1 MVMFGKT
8 WIVVTDL
15 KSGLECDQFM
25 SQFILLIFYYAQ
37 EYAML
42 QI

>member
-1 MVMFGKT
+1 
-8 WIVVTDL
+8 
-15 KSGLECDQFM
+15 M

-42 QI
+42 QIWLYKFKRGLLINKNKNSKW